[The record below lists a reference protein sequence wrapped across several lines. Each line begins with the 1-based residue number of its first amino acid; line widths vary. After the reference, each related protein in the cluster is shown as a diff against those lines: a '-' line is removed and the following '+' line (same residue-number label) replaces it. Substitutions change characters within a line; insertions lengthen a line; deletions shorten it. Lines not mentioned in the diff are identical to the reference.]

1 MNERFTIDDMIEFC
15 KSELDYYE
23 KNRDRVHKE
32 YFDCGRVDSPH
43 SLVLGMY
50 SGQAIAYNL
59 IRDQL
64 IKLKEQSDDKK
75 D

>member
-1 MNERFTIDDMIEFC
+1 MDFTIDDMIKLC
-15 KSELDYYE
+15 KSKLEYHE

-50 SGQAIAYNL
+50 SGQAIAYEI

-64 IKLKEQSDDKK
+64 IELKENQNERK